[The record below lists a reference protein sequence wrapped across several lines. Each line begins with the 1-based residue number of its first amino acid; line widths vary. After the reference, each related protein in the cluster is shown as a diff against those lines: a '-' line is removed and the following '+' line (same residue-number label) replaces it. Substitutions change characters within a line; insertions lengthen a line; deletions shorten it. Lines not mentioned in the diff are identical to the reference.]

1 MSWRNRDDWD
11 RQRKEANNE
20 RFRIVMVKALVVL
33 HATDKAFLVIEKET
47 MEALAAANDRRSFIE
62 FKKWVPL
69 SQIRSSSI
77 PVGQIDKDDEV
88 DLGLPLWLVQEKGFL
103 YE

>member
-1 MSWRNRDDWD
+1 MLMSWRAGDWD
-11 RQRKEANNE
+11 DQRRRANNE
-20 RFRIVMVKALVVL
+20 RFRIVTVKSLVVL
-33 HATDKAFLVIEKET
+33 HVTDKALLVIEKET
-47 MEALAAANDRRSFIE
+47 LEAMQAADQGIAD

-69 SQIRSSSI
+69 SQIRSPSI
-77 PVGQIDKDDEV
+77 PLLEIDKDDEV